1 VGNSYLD
8 TEPKLTHHRTVKE
21 LDIKTLKMPPPSN
34 PQPLLQSASALAQAG
49 KFPQAESLCR
59 QILSQNPNHPDAL
72 HLLGIVLGRLGKTS
86 ESIATLRQALQL
98 QPNSAQLHHN
108 LGFALRLAGA
118 HPAESIPHFQRA
130 IQLNPNIPDAHN
142 NLGISHKELLQL
154 DAAEKC
160 FEKAIQLK
168 PDFIDA
174 HWNLSLVLLTRGD
187 FPRGMREYLWRK
199 KRVLNP
205 PLPVIPQPPWT
216 GDDPRDKTILL
227 YPEQG
232 MGDAIQF
239 VRYVPHLAPRAAG
252 IILGSAP
259 ELARLFQRSFPQTTV
274 ATVGSPNPPFNSN
287 CSLLDLPLLFRTS
300 LTTIPASIPYLIPDP
315 TLVEKWARILGPRTS
330 RLRVALTWAGNP
342 NHPNDRLRSLDP
354 ALLAPLS
361 QIPGVDF
368 YSLQKN
374 RATHPPNNLNLI
386 DHTAQLNDFDETAAL
401 IQNLD
406 LVIAVDTSIAHLAG
420 ALGKPTWLLLPHVP
434 DWRWLLDRSDSPWYP
449 TMRLFRQP
457 ALSQWPPVIDAVA
470 TALRQLPPAP

>member
-1 VGNSYLD
+1 MTDAS
-8 TEPKLTHHRTVKE
+8 KF
-21 LDIKTLKMPPPSN
+21 
-34 PQPLLQSASALAQAG
+34 QPLLQKASTLAQSG
-49 KFPQAESLCR
+49 NFPEAESLCR
-59 QILSQNPNHPDAL
+59 QILSQNSNHPDAL
-72 HLLGIVLGRLGKTS
+72 HLLGIVLGRQGKST
-86 ESIATLRQALQL
+86 ESIQSFRQALQL

-118 HPAESIPHFQRA
+118 HPTESMPHFQRA

-160 FEKAIQLK
+160 FEKAIQLN
-168 PDFIDA
+168 PNFVDA
-174 HWNLSLVLLTRGD
+174 HWNLALVLLTRGD
-187 FPRGMREYLWRK
+187 FPRGMGEYLWRK

-205 PLPVIPQPPWT
+205 PLPVIPQSPWT

-239 VRYVPHLAPRAAG
+239 VRYVPHLAPRAVG
-252 IILGSAP
+252 IILGAAP
-259 ELARLFQRSFPQTTV
+259 DLATLFQRSFPQTTV

-287 CSLLDLPLLFRTS
+287 CSLLDLPLLFGTD
-300 LTTIPASIPYLIPDP
+300 LKTIPATIPYLTPDP
-315 TLVEKWARILGPRTS
+315 ALVEKWARTLGPRTS
-330 RLRVALTWAGNP
+330 RKRVALAWAGNP

-354 ALLAPLS
+354 ALLAPLA
-361 QIPGVDF
+361 QIQGIDL

-374 RATHPPNNLNLI
+374 RPTNPPNLSLM
-386 DHTAQLNDFDETAAL
+386 DFTAQLKDFDETAAL

-406 LVIAVDTSIAHLAG
+406 LVIAVDTSVAHLAG
-420 ALGKPTWLLLPHVP
+420 ALGKPTWLLLPYVP
-434 DWRWLLDRSDSPWYP
+434 DWRWLLERSDSPWYP

-457 ALSQWPPVIDAVA
+457 TLSDWPSVIAAVA
-470 TALRQLPPAP
+470 SALREFAPNP